1 MVKVNAPRAIAP
13 GMRRFGISAARN
25 TAIATGSITN
35 ATTNKETPPY
45 VKIAQVNTTESTA
58 RLFPNFNPT
67 EFCDFA
73 GLKKNVVVAGVGKR
87 LEIWD
92 ADKYYKTMERARNI
106 RQTFDYS
113 QIQF

>member
-58 RLFPNFNPT
+58 RLFPNFKVQNCAIDCAFP
-67 EFCDFA
+67 EISINFA
-73 GLKKNVVVAGVGKR
+73 
-87 LEIWD
+87 
-92 ADKYYKTMERARNI
+92 KTAPNR
-106 RQTFDYS
+106 
-113 QIQF
+113 